1 MAMNALGIAESGQAR
16 DLVQREISL
25 EPELQKQAF
34 VRGKRRNTLPQ
45 MRLLLL
51 ADYQAFLIQAR
62 IGNLGDVF
70 LTLFG
75 QEGYS
80 CAEDAPR
87 ARA

>member
-1 MAMNALGIAESGQAR
+1 MAMSALGIAESGQAR
-16 DLVQREISL
+16 DFLQREISL
-25 EPELQKQAF
+25 EPELQEQAF
-34 VRGKRRNTLPQ
+34 VRGKGGNTLPQ

-51 ADYQAFLIQAR
+51 AHYQAFLIQAR

>member
-1 MAMNALGIAESGQAR
+1 
-16 DLVQREISL
+16 
-25 EPELQKQAF
+25 
-34 VRGKRRNTLPQ
+34 

-70 LTLFG
+70 LTFFG

-80 CAEDAPR
+80 CAEDAPW